1 MDAETDA
8 ENQLIM
14 LEDALVQGLALV
26 DALDRLQNEYQR
38 EYND

>member
-1 MDAETDA
+1 MDTETDA

-26 DALDRLQNEYQR
+26 DALDRLQNEHQR